1 MERRVREPFSL
12 SRRAALGLATMAAVA
27 TLVPGRAWG
36 RAPEE
41 EHRPLLDLPVLAE
54 DPTAVPV
61 RAGVDHPMERDH
73 FIKSIELTLP
83 GDPIPHK
90 GTFRFT
96 PASGRAWVA
105 FPMRSG
111 LGGLLRATVE
121 CSRHGR
127 FVGTRE
133 LRVAGDGC
141 AAVPAPPDKTQVGR
155 PRLRLPRTPAA
166 GETVEVW
173 ARVEHDSDTGL
184 SLRDGSYVRV
194 RPEFFVRQMRVYLDQ
209 SLVSDFQFTAALSPN
224 PIIRFP
230 LKVTRASRLR
240 VIFVNNRGQQWE
252 ATERIQ
258 PAG

>member
-1 MERRVREPFSL
+1 MDVCPL
-12 SRRAALGLATMAAVA
+12 SRRAALRIATLATA
-27 TLVPGRAWG
+27 TALAPGRAG
-36 RAPEE
+36 GQAPAG
-41 EHRPLLDLPVLAE
+41 EHRPTFDLPVLAE

-61 RAGVDHPMERDH
+61 RVGVNHPMERDH

-96 PASGRAWVA
+96 PASGGAWVA

-127 FVGTRE
+127 FAATRE

-155 PRLRLPRTPAA
+155 PRLRLPHAPAA

-184 SLRDGSYVRV
+184 SLRAGTYVRV
-194 RPEFFVRQMRVYLDQ
+194 RPEFFVRQMRVYLDRD
-209 SLVSDFQFTAALSPN
+209 LVSDFQFTAALSPN

-230 LKVTRASRLR
+230 LKVTRTGRLR

-252 ATERIQ
+252 TTERIQ
-258 PAG
+258 LAG

>member
-1 MERRVREPFSL
+1 MWPL
-12 SRRAALGLATMAAVA
+12 GRRAPLRLAPIATAAILA
-27 TLVPGRAWG
+27 PARAWG
-36 RAPEE
+36 GTSEE
-41 EHRPLLDLPVLAE
+41 GHRPFLDLPVLAE

-61 RAGVDHPMERDH
+61 RVGVDHPMERDH
-73 FIKSIELTLP
+73 FITSIELTLP
-83 GDPIPHK
+83 GDPLPHK

-96 PASGRAWVA
+96 SASGRAWVA

-111 LGGLLRATVE
+111 LGGLLRATVG

-127 FVGTRE
+127 FVATRE

-155 PRLRLPRTPAA
+155 PRLRLPHAPAA

-184 SLRDGSYVRV
+184 SLRAGSYVRV

-209 SLVSDFQFTAALSPN
+209 SLVSDFQFTAALSSN

-258 PAG
+258 PGV

>member
-1 MERRVREPFSL
+1 VDVWPL
-12 SRRAALGLATMAAVA
+12 SRRAALRLATLAAA
-27 TLVPGRAWG
+27 GALVPGRAWG

-41 EHRPLLDLPVLAE
+41 EHRPFLDLPVLAE

-61 RAGVDHPMERDH
+61 RVGVDHPMERDH
-73 FIKSIELTLP
+73 FITSIELTLP

-90 GTFRFT
+90 GAFRFT

-127 FVGTRE
+127 FAATRE

-184 SLRDGSYVRV
+184 TLRAGSYVRV
-194 RPEFFVRQMRVYLDQ
+194 RPAFFVRRMRVYLDRD
-209 SLVSDFQFTAALSPN
+209 LVSDFQFTAALSPN

-230 LKVTRASRLR
+230 LKVTRTGRLR